1 MSLEGFMKD
10 LIGGRQMCLHLSASW
25 RERDGKLKVLIKE
38 NLMKGLF
45 TEDVRVMDTNK
56 EK

>member
-1 MSLEGFMKD
+1 
-10 LIGGRQMCLHLSASW
+10 MCLHLSAS
-25 RERDGKLKVLIKE
+25 RRARDGKLKVLIKE

-45 TEDVRVMDTNK
+45 TEAVRIMDTNK

>member
-1 MSLEGFMKD
+1 MKD

-38 NLMKGLF
+38 NLLKGLF